1 MQPKESHKTAVIRI
15 GRNLME
21 TKNEGIILIQK
32 SGGLNYGAMQIF
44 METGCRT
51 KTTVSIM
58 NLSAEISQQ
67 GLGLINSLSKA
78 HIHYTSIV

>member
-32 SGGLNYGAMQIF
+32 SGGLNYGTMQIF
-44 METGCRT
+44 M
-51 KTTVSIM
+51 
-58 NLSAEISQQ
+58 
-67 GLGLINSLSKA
+67 
-78 HIHYTSIV
+78 